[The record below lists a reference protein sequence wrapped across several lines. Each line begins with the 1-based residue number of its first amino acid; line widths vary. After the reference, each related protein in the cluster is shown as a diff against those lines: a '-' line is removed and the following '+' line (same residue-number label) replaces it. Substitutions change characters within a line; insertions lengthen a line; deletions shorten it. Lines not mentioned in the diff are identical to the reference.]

1 MWCEHWAK
9 CSRERWA
16 PAGFRA
22 AAGGKHGHRE
32 RHGLELMTLTH
43 VLMCETAAEAQLANW
58 FTKQLLK
65 CSKIHQQ
72 KTDNRGPAS
81 QAGSRP
87 CSGMGLPLWGQ
98 VGWNR
103 HS

>member
-32 RHGLELMTLTH
+32 RLGLELMTLTH
-43 VLMCETAAEAQLANW
+43 VLMCETVLANW
-58 FTKQLLK
+58 FMKQLLK
-65 CSKIHQQ
+65 WSCFMNQLHSK
-72 KTDNRGPAS
+72 
-81 QAGSRP
+81 
-87 CSGMGLPLWGQ
+87 
-98 VGWNR
+98 
-103 HS
+103 